1 MPTTSKKN
9 DLLEYKGHP
18 LMRKDNI
25 IYYGSMSD
33 SHIIMM
39 QILDSADTKD
49 LPVAKRVSV
58 QLQQTGSSVYSTSSP
73 SISTNAMPVPDRR
86 CMIKPSPPKKPAPSF
101 LLKWIDSSTPSV
113 EARNALFWST
123 NSRPG
128 AISRG
133 TMRPGKQEP
142 NVIMPSPRAV

>member
-39 QILDSADTKD
+39 QILDSADMKD
-49 LPVAKRVSV
+49 LPVATRVSV
-58 QLQQTGSSVYSTSSP
+58 QLQQTGANVRNKDRIVKKTEKNSLWSAMDIA
-73 SISTNAMPVPDRR
+73 SIWLDR
-86 CMIKPSPPKKPAPSF
+86 
-101 LLKWIDSSTPSV
+101 
-113 EARNALFWST
+113 ALG
-123 NSRPG
+123 SR
-128 AISRG
+128 
-133 TMRPGKQEP
+133 
-142 NVIMPSPRAV
+142 

>member
-39 QILDSADTKD
+39 QILDSADMKD
-49 LPVAKRVSV
+49 LSVAKRVSV
-58 QLQQTGSSVYSTSSP
+58 QLQQTGTNVRSKDRIVKKTEKNSLWSAMDIA
-73 SISTNAMPVPDRR
+73 SIWLDR
-86 CMIKPSPPKKPAPSF
+86 
-101 LLKWIDSSTPSV
+101 
-113 EARNALFWST
+113 ALG
-123 NSRPG
+123 SR
-128 AISRG
+128 
-133 TMRPGKQEP
+133 
-142 NVIMPSPRAV
+142 

>member
-39 QILDSADTKD
+39 QILDSADMKG

-58 QLQQTGSSVYSTSSP
+58 QLQQT
-73 SISTNAMPVPDRR
+73 D
-86 CMIKPSPPKKPAPSF
+86 
-101 LLKWIDSSTPSV
+101 
-113 EARNALFWST
+113 
-123 NSRPG
+123 
-128 AISRG
+128 
-133 TMRPGKQEP
+133 P
-142 NVIMPSPRAV
+142 NVRMKERIVKKTEKNSLWSAMDIASIWLDRALGSR

>member
-39 QILDSADTKD
+39 QILDSADMKD

-58 QLQQTGSSVYSTSSP
+58 QLQQTGANV
-73 SISTNAMPVPDRR
+73 
-86 CMIKPSPPKKPAPSF
+86 
-101 LLKWIDSSTPSV
+101 
-113 EARNALFWST
+113 RN
-123 NSRPG
+123 
-128 AISRG
+128 
-133 TMRPGKQEP
+133 KDP
-142 NVIMPSPRAV
+142 NVRMKERIVKKTEKNSLWSAMDIASIWLDRALGSR

>member
-39 QILDSADTKD
+39 QILDSADMKD
-49 LPVAKRVSV
+49 LPVAERVSV
-58 QLQQTGSSVYSTSSP
+58 QLQQTGANVRNKDRIVKKTEKNSLWSAMDIA
-73 SISTNAMPVPDRR
+73 SIWLDR
-86 CMIKPSPPKKPAPSF
+86 
-101 LLKWIDSSTPSV
+101 
-113 EARNALFWST
+113 ALG
-123 NSRPG
+123 SR
-128 AISRG
+128 
-133 TMRPGKQEP
+133 
-142 NVIMPSPRAV
+142 

>member
-39 QILDSADTKD
+39 QILDSADMKD

-58 QLQQTGSSVYSTSSP
+58 QLQQTGTNVRSKDRIVKKTEKNSLWSAMDIASIWLGRALSS
-73 SISTNAMPVPDRR
+73 
-86 CMIKPSPPKKPAPSF
+86 K
-101 LLKWIDSSTPSV
+101 
-113 EARNALFWST
+113 
-123 NSRPG
+123 
-128 AISRG
+128 
-133 TMRPGKQEP
+133 
-142 NVIMPSPRAV
+142 

>member
-39 QILDSADTKD
+39 QILDSADMKD
-49 LPVAKRVSV
+49 LPVAKRVS
-58 QLQQTGSSVYSTSSP
+58 
-73 SISTNAMPVPDRR
+73 
-86 CMIKPSPPKKPAPSF
+86 
-101 LLKWIDSSTPSV
+101 
-113 EARNALFWST
+113 
-123 NSRPG
+123 
-128 AISRG
+128 
-133 TMRPGKQEP
+133 
-142 NVIMPSPRAV
+142 